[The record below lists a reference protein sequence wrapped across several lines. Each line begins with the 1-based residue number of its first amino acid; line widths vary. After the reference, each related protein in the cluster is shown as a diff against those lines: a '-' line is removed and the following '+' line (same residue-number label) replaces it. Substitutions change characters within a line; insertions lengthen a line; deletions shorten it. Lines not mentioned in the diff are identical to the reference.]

1 MSFKTFETRR
11 ITLKEAKE
19 PDFKEYER
27 QATGYKLNNDKKMNT
42 KKSGYYLAVH
52 EPNENLIGLIHVYAE
67 KNVANV
73 DISIPNKCKEV
84 KYGKETLHQFIKCC
98 LERKMYEYISLDE
111 NNWVANAYRAERPE
125 RFKKEEYIINLKELL
140 K

>member
-1 MSFKTFETRR
+1 MSFKTFKARR
-11 ITLKEAKE
+11 ITLTEAKE
-19 PDFKEYER
+19 SDFKEYKR
-27 QATGYKLNNDKKMNT
+27 QADGYKLNNEKKMNT
-42 KKSGYYLAVH
+42 KKHGYYLAVY
-52 EPNENLIGLIHVYAE
+52 EPNENLIGLIHVYE
-67 KNVANV
+67 KENVANV

-111 NNWVANAYRAERPE
+111 NSWVADAYRAERPE
-125 RFKKEEYIINLKELL
+125 RFEKEEYIINLKKLL